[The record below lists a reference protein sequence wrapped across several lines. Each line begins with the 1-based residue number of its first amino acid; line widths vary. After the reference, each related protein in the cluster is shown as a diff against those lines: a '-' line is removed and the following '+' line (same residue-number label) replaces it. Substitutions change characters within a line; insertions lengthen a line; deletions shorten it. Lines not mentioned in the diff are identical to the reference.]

1 MRVVHVE
8 HPDGRGP
15 GVFGEGA
22 EVVRWR
28 AFEDPPPTGP
38 VDAIVLYGASTNI
51 VDAPDWLAVEMGW
64 LRERLETGTPVLGV
78 CFGAQVLAHALG
90 AEVARA
96 REPEIGW
103 LPVTLTAA
111 GRADPVLGALPE
123 RFLACQ
129 WHSWACAVPEGGI
142 ALAES
147 PVCLQAFHAGSA
159 WGVQFHPEVD
169 DETLST
175 WIDTYRNDPDAVR
188 LGFDPAL
195 AHAAR
200 EQNLP
205 RWNELGR
212 RLFRAFLRAAPRAT
226 TRRS

>member
-1 MRVVHVE
+1 MRVLHVE

-22 EVVRWR
+22 EVVRWV
-28 AFEDPPPTGP
+28 AHEGAPPPAEP
-38 VDAIVLYGASTNI
+38 VDAIVLYGASTN
-51 VDAPDWLAVEMGW
+51 VVEAPPWLDDEVAW
-64 LRERLETGTPVLGV
+64 LRERVDAGVPVLGV

-90 AEVARA
+90 AAVERA

-123 RFLACQ
+123 RFVACQ
-129 WHSWACAVPEGGI
+129 WHSYACSVPPGGA
-142 ALAES
+142 ALADS
-147 PVCLQAFHAGSA
+147 RVCLQAFRAGCT

-169 DETLST
+169 DPTLT
-175 WIDTYRNDPDAVR
+175 EWIEGYDKDPDAVA
-188 LGFDPAL
+188 LDFDVVA

-200 EQNLP
+200 RERLP
-205 RWNELGR
+205 RWNTLGR
-212 RLFRAFLRAAPRAT
+212 RLFAAFLRAAPAC
-226 TRRS
+226 